1 MNWDSEMDS
10 ISLKDAV
17 SHIVDNRGKTCPT
30 SDAGMPLIATNCV
43 KSSSLYP
50 TKEKIRYVDTETYET
65 WFRGHPEPGDILFV
79 NKGSPGEVCL
89 VPDPVDF
96 CIAQDMVSLRANEK
110 KIDPSYLFAVLR
122 DCRTKAAIE
131 NLHVGTMIPHFK
143 KTDFD
148 KLLLPL
154 PLRTDQEFIG
164 QFYLDLSKRIALH
177 QKMNHTLEDI
187 AKAIFKSCFVDFDPV
202 RAKAEGRPTGLPPE
216 ISDFF
221 PDELV
226 DSEIGEIP
234 KGWIKTELDE
244 IAEVIDPHPSHRA
257 PKAVSDGYP
266 FAGIGDIDEMGN
278 INLAK
283 ARIIAEEAV
292 TEQEQTYQINES
304 SVGFGRVGTVGKVV
318 RLRKQDFRFAISP
331 TLAIVNPRTHDF
343 GAFVYLLL
351 KSQGFQRQVENN
363 MTGSTRPAI
372 GIKVLRG
379 LTTALPEQTVKTMQV
394 FQSLTQSML
403 LKGDLLN
410 SETQIL
416 SELRDTLLPKLISG
430 ELRIP
435 DAEKLLEEAGI

>member
-1 MNWDSEMDS
+1 MDF

-30 SDAGMPLIATNCV
+30 SDSGMPLIATNCV

-50 TKEKIRYVDTETYET
+50 TKEKIRYVDAETYET

-79 NKGSPGEVCL
+79 NKGAPGEVCL

-110 KIDPSYLFAVLR
+110 RIDPSYLFAVLR
-122 DCRTKAAIE
+122 DRGTKIAIE
-131 NLHVGTMIPHFK
+131 NMHVGTMIPHFK

-148 KLLLPL
+148 KLNLPL
-154 PLRTDQEFIG
+154 PSRSDQEFIG
-164 QFYLDLSKRIALH
+164 QLYLGLSKRIALN
-177 QKMNHTLEDI
+177 QKMNQTLEEI
-187 AKAIFKSCFVDFDPV
+187 AKAIFKSWFVDFDPV

-216 ISDFF
+216 ISDLF
-221 PDELV
+221 PVELV

-304 SVGFGRVGTVGKVV
+304 SVGIGRVGTVGKVV
-318 RLRKQDFRFAISP
+318 RLRKQNFRFAISP
-331 TLAIVNPRTHDF
+331 TLAIVNPRAQDL
-343 GAFVYLLL
+343 GVFVYLLL

-372 GIKVLRG
+372 GIKVLRS
-379 LTTALPEQTVKTMQV
+379 LTTALPEQGVKTMQV

-435 DAEKLLEEAGI
+435 DAEKFLEEAGI